1 MVIGIDSAWNQLD
14 DSDKSPWLIEAT
26 IAINNGKAGLCT
38 EERCVVAY
46 TDSDEVARGIWAAES
61 YLADSND

>member
-14 DSDKSPWLIEAT
+14 DSDKSPWLIEAS
-26 IAINNGKAGLCT
+26 IAINNGKNDDCA
-38 EERCVVAY
+38 EKRCVVAY

-61 YLADSND
+61 YLADSNG